1 MDEHGRPLY
10 GDVFGVQQT
19 DANIIDDEQVDS
31 NLWGELESESEE
43 SEESEVSFILAL
55 GHMIPLLFCEY
66 RGKFKIQCFSLSFRR
81 NQRRRHLINPDL
93 SLQPKR
99 EFLRYIS

>member
-19 DANIIDDEQVDS
+19 DVNLVDDELVDS

-43 SEESEVSFILAL
+43 SEESEVIFD
-55 GHMIPLLFCEY
+55 Y
-66 RGKFKIQCFSLSFRR
+66 
-81 NQRRRHLINPDL
+81 
-93 SLQPKR
+93 
-99 EFLRYIS
+99 